1 MIDLMKKS
9 LGWNEIVGDKI
20 QGWARQL
27 GTDLNSTTPTAIVIG
42 TGAGSAQELVN
53 NFDGSVMLGAHSTKP
68 SIVISPGTVTA
79 AGSVAIGHDAAA
91 IGARSASFG
100 PSAKAEKDDSLAMG
114 NATEAKHAGSMVVG
128 SGVDAQQKL
137 TSPFDDSVALG
148 AHSTKPSIV
157 ISSGSQSR
165 AGSVAIGHE
174 AATAGDRS
182 VSLGAFANAEKDD
195 SLSIGYATEAKRDG
209 AMVIGSGA
217 DDKKK
222 LSSTSD
228 DSVALGAYSTK
239 PSIVISPGFESR
251 AGSVAIGHDAAATGA
266 RSVSLGPSAK
276 AEEDDSVA
284 MGYATEAKHAGSM
297 VIGSGVDAEHKL
309 TSHSDKS
316 VALGAGSA
324 KPSIVI
330 SPGDDSQAGGVAI
343 GANAR
348 AKHPQSVV
356 IGVGLPN
363 QTLENDN
370 PNTVVLGAGSS
381 KPSLIIQAGKD
392 ANTPGEITL
401 CADLVAGKGKTLS
414 LGSNEGRIDRLYV
427 SNNSIHIGINDKN
440 EGTIGYDEENSRL
453 RLGHNVVVTGDL
465 ALTGF
470 SDLEETN
477 FLALDNG
484 GKFKVATVEIKRQV
498 ERAKT
503 EADRAEGKAGDA
515 SASARD
521 ASAAASRAEAAKSGA
536 STAETAANTAAGRAA
551 ASATGAA
558 ASATGAAAAAEAAVA
573 AAVAGSLAGIATSLT
588 AAQTARGG
596 AEKARDEAEQ
606 AKNQAL
612 QARFEAQQAKAE
624 AQRAAEKAEEARG
637 EAVRADAEAQRAATA
652 AAASAA
658 GAERSN
664 ALLLEAVTKLS
675 SQNALLTEKIKY
687 LQRFEFTWEQVLKNE
702 STVIS
707 TPGGYMM
714 GADGNGNIYV
724 CNDEYILKATDFG
737 ILYSRFYQF
746 NSPPNVHIKALA
758 ADHEGN
764 VYVISGSQVFELHKY
779 GSDGS
784 RVARGPAPDS
794 GYNVGAIAAKG
805 PRDFV
810 YVPFW
815 KTSGG
820 YDAGDRRTIFQPW
833 DVDLLGNIYLCAR
846 ESVYVGRN
854 LSRMK
859 PT

>member
-1 MIDLMKKS
+1 
-9 LGWNEIVGDKI
+9 
-20 QGWARQL
+20 
-27 GTDLNSTTPTAIVIG
+27 
-42 TGAGSAQELVN
+42 
-53 NFDGSVMLGAHSTKP
+53 
-68 SIVISPGTVTA
+68 
-79 AGSVAIGHDAAA
+79 
-91 IGARSASFG
+91 
-100 PSAKAEKDDSLAMG
+100 
-114 NATEAKHAGSMVVG
+114 
-128 SGVDAQQKL
+128 
-137 TSPFDDSVALG
+137 
-148 AHSTKPSIV
+148 
-157 ISSGSQSR
+157 
-165 AGSVAIGHE
+165 
-174 AATAGDRS
+174 
-182 VSLGAFANAEKDD
+182 
-195 SLSIGYATEAKRDG
+195 
-209 AMVIGSGA
+209 MVIGSGFNA
-217 DDKKK
+217 Q
-222 LSSTSD
+222 
-228 DSVALGAYSTK
+228 
-239 PSIVISPGFESR
+239 
-251 AGSVAIGHDAAATGA
+251 
-266 RSVSLGPSAK
+266 
-276 AEEDDSVA
+276 
-284 MGYATEAKHAGSM
+284 
-297 VIGSGVDAEHKL
+297 HKL
-309 TSHSDKS
+309 TSHSNKS

-558 ASATGAAAAAEAAVA
+558 AAAEAAVA

-702 STVIS
+702 LTVIS